1 MQDTCNTKKDMKK
14 MQEDAIKRA
23 HEMQSRAQK
32 FDSDEQKVHF
42 KKPQYLKFK
51 YGTKAKSKVETSAFE
66 SLFEDSERNLIML
79 LILLLLEE
87 NSNSDIIMALM
98 YLVM

>member
-32 FDSDEQKVHF
+32 FDSDEQETHF

-51 YGTKAKSKVETSAFE
+51 HGMKIKSKAEPSAFE

>member
-14 MQEDAIKRA
+14 MQEYAIKRA

-32 FDSDEQKVHF
+32 FDSDDQKPHF

-51 YGTKAKSKVETSAFE
+51 YSTKAKTKPETSAFE
-66 SLFEDSERNLIML
+66 SLFEDSERNLILL
-79 LILLLLEE
+79 LILLLLP
-87 NSNSDIIMALM
+87 I
-98 YLVM
+98 